1 MAQKTP
7 AKQNLE
13 MRTDWSQARE
23 RSGQGEGAEIKVI
36 GS

>member
-13 MRTDWSQARE
+13 VRTDWPEARE
-23 RSGQGEGAEIKVI
+23 RSDQGEGVEIKVI